1 MSVLGDDG
9 VLIWRIR
16 RAGLGKVKA
25 AALAAGRKPGMVD
38 RDLAILRAVANGTP
52 ATAAERCRVTRCV
65 VWKTL
70 RKYGGYALKILNG
83 SGNGPEE
90 VSDAELHARADG
102 RVPAAV
108 REAPLQ

>member
-25 AALAAGRKPGMVD
+25 AALAAGRKPEMVD
-38 RDLAILRAVANGTP
+38 RDLAILRAAANGTP

-70 RKYGGYALKILNG
+70 RKYGGFALEILNG
-83 SGNGPEE
+83 SEE
-90 VSDAELHARADG
+90 VKDAELHT
-102 RVPAAV
+102 
-108 REAPLQ
+108 